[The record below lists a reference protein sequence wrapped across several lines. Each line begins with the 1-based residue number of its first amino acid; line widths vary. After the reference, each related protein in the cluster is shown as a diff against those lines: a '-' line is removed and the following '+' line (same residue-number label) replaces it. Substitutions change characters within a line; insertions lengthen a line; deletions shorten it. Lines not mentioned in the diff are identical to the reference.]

1 MSWTTIIVWTISVLL
16 AAGIGWSRYEKKK
29 NRDKLLAD
37 MAKMD
42 RDAREKL
49 ISRLQPPVQIEIRQQ
64 LMARYGLF

>member
-1 MSWTTIIVWTISVLL
+1 MSWTTIVVWTISALL

-29 NRDKLLAD
+29 GRDKLLAD
-37 MAKMD
+37 LAKMD

-49 ISRLQPPVQIEIRQQ
+49 ISRLQPPVQIELRQQ

>member
-49 ISRLQPPVQIEIRQQ
+49 ISRLQPPVQVEIRQQ